1 MRWNEVVFHCLDHLK
16 SDGAEWNEMVWIP
29 FHHLLLYFFPSNL
42 GGMKNLA
49 CFVLKFPN
57 Y

>member
-16 SDGAEWNEMVWIP
+16 SDGAEWNEVVWP
-29 FHHLLLYFFPSNL
+29 LYFFPSNL